1 VFRARTAPHA
11 NGFLP
16 SSNEGLDTYARIPAP
31 RLVSCLEKAEPA
43 VTDTTGQLFPDDGCK
58 LPLDSDLDAAE
69 SSTRELRPVHL
80 RWQYLGLVLI
90 GGSVGT
96 AARYL
101 LTEILPLWPGIPL
114 GTIMINITGAFALGV
129 LLEILIRRGP
139 DDGIR
144 RTLRLLLGT
153 GLMGGFTTYTSL
165 AVDTDRLLAS
175 DQLWISIL
183 YAAATLAVGAIT
195 STAGIVAG
203 AASHGWRPTRATF
216 TRRNRRVRK

>member
-1 VFRARTAPHA
+1 
-11 NGFLP
+11 
-16 SSNEGLDTYARIPAP
+16 
-31 RLVSCLEKAEPA
+31 

-129 LLEILIRRGP
+129 LLEILVRRGP

-144 RTLRLLLGT
+144 RTLRLLVGT
-153 GLMGGFTTYTSL
+153 GLLGGFTTYSSL
-165 AVDTDRLLAS
+165 AVGTDGLLAS
-175 DQLWISIL
+175 DQLWNSFL
-183 YAAATLAVGAIT
+183 YAAATLAVGAIA
-195 STAGIVAG
+195 SAAGIVAG
-203 AASHGWRPTRATF
+203 ASSHGWRPTRSTF
-216 TRRNRRVRK
+216 TRRNCGVRK